1 LRKFST
7 KKVRFG
13 KEFYRWKLRK
23 LCEVLI
29 SKENLGNPAFDME
42 SLLGPACFKR

>member
-1 LRKFST
+1 M
-7 KKVRFG
+7 
-13 KEFYRWKLRK
+13 EIRK

-42 SLLGPACFKR
+42 SQLGPACSLR